1 MVLHLNKGYS
11 STSRFGSLLIFLKIL
26 LSFAELGQVQGGNFL
41 CLLNLLLVGLDLL
54 LKLAGQFRHAVL
66 ILAVF
71 ISLELE
77 FLDMAL
83 SLLEGLVCFSS
94 LGLDGSKFNLELT
107 NASLKLSHGITSTLG
122 SNFIGLSQPQ
132 LNLSNLGLKS
142 TLSFALGRG
151 MILFSSEF
159 ISKTGSIN
167 HGPLGLLLRCLGLGK
182 CFINFSMD
190 GMNSR
195 L

>member
-11 STSRFGSLLIFLKIL
+11 STSHFGSLLIFLKIL
-26 LSFAELGQVQGGNFL
+26 LSFAELSQVQGGNFL
-41 CLLNLLLVGLDLL
+41 SLLNLLLVGLDLL
-54 LKLAGQFRHAVL
+54 LKLAGQFRHAV
-66 ILAVF
+66 F
-71 ISLELE
+71 ISLELK

-94 LGLDGSKFNLELT
+94 LGLDGSKFNLKLT

-142 TLSFALGRG
+142 TLSFALRRS

-167 HGPLGLLLRCLGLGK
+167 HGPLSLLLRCLGLGK
-182 CFINFSMD
+182 GFINFSMD